1 MVNLRTSEFQQNMT
15 ELKVNK
21 AVRQIKSKER
31 VAEHG
36 EVFTDEREVNAML
49 DLVKDES
56 SRIESRFLEPA
67 CGNGNFVTEVLN
79 RKLVTVRKKYGRSPS
94 DYEKFSIIAVSSIY
108 GVDILEDNVKECRK
122 RLYDFWNRHYTEIC
136 GSESREEVR
145 KAAKYIIRH
154 NILHGDALTMLK
166 NNGEPIVFA
175 QWDLAM
181 GNKLQRLD
189 YRLDSLMRTQDEDQ
203 MELDFGM
210 QEWNTDRDADTSI
223 SEPVRKYPLVNY
235 WEVQKCR

>member
-1 MVNLRTSEFQQNMT
+1 MA
-15 ELKVNK
+15 ELKDDK
-21 AVRQIKSKER
+21 GGRQIKSKER

-67 CGNGNFVTEVLN
+67 CGNGNFVIEVLN
-79 RKLVTVRKKYGRSPS
+79 RKLITVRKKYGRSPS

-166 NNGEPIVFA
+166 GNGEPIVFA
-175 QWDLAM
+175 QWDLVM
-181 GNKLQRLD
+181 GNKMQRLD
-189 YRLDSLMRTQDEDQ
+189 YRLDSLMRVQDEDQ

>member
-1 MVNLRTSEFQQNMT
+1 MA
-15 ELKVNK
+15 ELKDDK
-21 AVRQIKSKER
+21 GGRQIKSKER

-67 CGNGNFVTEVLN
+67 CGNGNFVIEVLN

-175 QWDLAM
+175 QWDLVI

>member
-1 MVNLRTSEFQQNMT
+1 MT
-15 ELKVNK
+15 GLKDTK
-21 AVRQIKSKER
+21 AVGQIRSKER

-67 CGNGNFVTEVLN
+67 CGNGNFVIEVLN
-79 RKLVTVRKKYGRSPS
+79 RKLGTVRRKYGRSPS

-108 GVDILEDNVKECRK
+108 GVDILEDNVKECRE
-122 RLYDFWNRHYTEIC
+122 RLYDFWNAHYTEIC
-136 GSESREEVR
+136 GPDCRDEVR

-181 GNKLQRLD
+181 GNKVQRLD
-189 YRLDSLMRTQDEDQ
+189 YRLDSLMRTHDEDQDQ

-210 QEWNTDRDADTSI
+210 PEWNTDREADTAL

>member
-1 MVNLRTSEFQQNMT
+1 MA
-15 ELKVNK
+15 ELKDDK
-21 AVRQIKSKER
+21 GGRQIKSKER

-67 CGNGNFVTEVLN
+67 CGNGNFVIEVLN

-166 NNGEPIVFA
+166 GNGEPIVFA
-175 QWDLAM
+175 QWDLVM
-181 GNKLQRLD
+181 GNKMQRLD
-189 YRLDSLMRTQDEDQ
+189 YRLDSLMRVQDEDQ